1 MTQMK
6 HLSVVDGAFLHME
19 SAEMPMHVGSLN
31 LFEPPAGYTGEG
43 YYEAVKAHVARRM
56 HMAAVFTRKLA
67 LMPFDLA
74 NPVWIHDDDI
84 DLDYHV
90 RYMVLPKPGTLE
102 QLEALAARLHSM
114 LLDRSRPLWEFYII
128 EGLADGRIGFYGKV
142 HHSAVDG
149 QAGVAM
155 ATSLFDV
162 TPEPRAV
169 KPPREV
175 RANTYQLGVA
185 ELLAAALQNQARQV
199 VEGLKLVPAL
209 AKTVAGAVQ
218 KAIAE
223 RRDESP
229 EDRAARKAEKAPS
242 AFKFAPPTPFN
253 HSITNQR
260 AFAAVSL
267 PLPEIKAIGKGLG
280 ASINDMVL
288 WLCST
293 ALRSYLKDS
302 RELPEKSLVAG
313 VPISLRQEGDTTSN
327 NQVAGTLIDLGT
339 DEADPAERLK
349 AIKRGTAAMKKQMG
363 TFGGVIPTDFPSLGS
378 PWLISGLASLY
389 GRSRIADWL
398 RFANVTI
405 SNVPG
410 SKVPVYLVGRED
422 DRLLPAVDR
431 RPRRR
436 PQHHGAEPRRQDL
449 LRPDRLPP
457 RRARRARARPAG
469 RAGDGA
475 VAQAGRR
482 AGARRA
488 ASSERGRSHRF
499 GRRAV
504 GRRRCQGR
512 RESCAAPPRL
522 GAQAPAPRCAGG
534 AGGGDGGSGRQAQAP
549 QRRGPAHAAMRLAAD
564 ILVALVALLHLW
576 FLVLEM
582 FLWDKPLGLKT
593 FRQTPEAAATSKVL
607 AANQGLY
614 NGFLAA
620 GLLWGLSLGA
630 AGFQVKVFF
639 LACVVVAGVYG
650 AATVGRKILFV
661 QALPAAIALALLFAS
676 A

>member
-6 HLSVVDGAFLHME
+6 HLSIVDGAFLHME

-43 YYEAVKAHVARRM
+43 YYEAVKAHVAKRM

-90 RYMVLPKPGTLE
+90 RYMVLPKPGTFA

-155 ATSLFDV
+155 ATSLFDI
-162 TPEPRAV
+162 TSEPRAV

-223 RRDESP
+223 RREESP
-229 EDRAARKAEKAPS
+229 EDRAARQAQKAPS

-260 AFAAVSL
+260 SFAGVSL

-293 ALRSYLKDS
+293 ALRAYLKDS

-349 AIKRGTAAMKKQMG
+349 AIRRGTAAMKKQMG
-363 TFGGVIPTDFPSLGS
+363 TFGGVIPTDFPSRLALADQR
-378 PWLISGLASLY
+378 PGLA
-389 GRSRIADWL
+389 L
-398 RFANVTI
+398 RALAHRRPAALRQRDHLQRAGLEGAG
-405 SNVPG
+405 VPG
-410 SKVPVYLVGRED
+410 GGED

-436 PQHHGAEPRRQDL
+436 PEHHGAEPRRQDL

-469 RAGDGA
+469 GAGDGA
-475 VAQAGRR
+475 AAQAGRCAR
-482 AGARRA
+482 ACRSGGSTVGRQLAGRKPDPRA
-488 ASSERGRSHRF
+488 ASAG
-499 GRRAV
+499 
-504 GRRRCQGR
+504 
-512 RESCAAPPRL
+512 P
-522 GAQAPAPRCAGG
+522 GAQAPAPGRARRTCGRIG
-534 AGGGDGGSGRQAQAP
+534 SRSGRQAEAP
-549 QRRGPAHAAMRLAAD
+549 QRCGPAHGPMRLVAD
-564 ILVALVALLHLW
+564 ALVALVALLHLW

-620 GLLWGLSLGA
+620 GLLWGLWLRG
-630 AGFQVKVFF
+630 AGFDIKVFF
-639 LACVVVAGVYG
+639 LACVIVAGVYG

>member
-43 YYEAVKAHVARRM
+43 YYEAVKAHVAKRM

-90 RYMVLPKPGTLE
+90 RYMVLPKPGTFE

-162 TPEPRAV
+162 TPEPRVV

-223 RRDESP
+223 RREESP

-260 AFAAVSL
+260 AFAARVAAAARDQGDRQG
-267 PLPEIKAIGKGLG
+267 PGRVDQRHGAVAVQHGAAQLPEGQPRAAG
-280 ASINDMVL
+280 
-288 WLCST
+288 
-293 ALRSYLKDS
+293 
-302 RELPEKSLVAG
+302 EVAG
-313 VPISLRQEGDTTSN
+313 RRRADLAAPGGRHDLEQPGRRHPDRPRHRRGRSGRAAEGD
-327 NQVAGTLIDLGT
+327 QARHGGDE
-339 DEADPAERLK
+339 EADGHL
-349 AIKRGTAAMKKQMG
+349 
-363 TFGGVIPTDFPSLGS
+363 
-378 PWLISGLASLY
+378 
-389 GRSRIADWL
+389 
-398 RFANVTI
+398 
-405 SNVPG
+405 
-410 SKVPVYLVGRED
+410 
-422 DRLLPAVDR
+422 
-431 RPRRR
+431 RRR
-436 PQHHGAEPRRQDL
+436 H
-449 LRPDRLPP
+449 PDRLPVARLALADQRP
-457 RRARRARARPAG
+457 GLALRALAHRRLAALRQRDDLQRARLEGAGVPGRARR
-469 RAGDGA
+469 
-475 VAQAGRR
+475 
-482 AGARRA
+482 
-488 ASSERGRSHRF
+488 
-499 GRRAV
+499 
-504 GRRRCQGR
+504 
-512 RESCAAPPRL
+512 
-522 GAQAPAPRCAGG
+522 
-534 AGGGDGGSGRQAQAP
+534 
-549 QRRGPAHAAMRLAAD
+549 
-564 ILVALVALLHLW
+564 
-576 FLVLEM
+576 
-582 FLWDKPLGLKT
+582 
-593 FRQTPEAAATSKVL
+593 
-607 AANQGLY
+607 
-614 NGFLAA
+614 
-620 GLLWGLSLGA
+620 
-630 AGFQVKVFF
+630 
-639 LACVVVAGVYG
+639 
-650 AATVGRKILFV
+650 
-661 QALPAAIALALLFAS
+661 
-676 A
+676 